1 MSKTANVFYKEA
13 DKNSKAIY
21 GKCHK
26 ISNTKI
32 HTDPDKRVYHN
43 NIVSYFSMKIYV
55 VRASPRRF

>member
-1 MSKTANVFYKEA
+1 MSKTANVFIKRQI
-13 DKNSKAIY
+13 KMQRLY
-21 GKCHK
+21 GKCPK

-32 HTDPDKRVYHN
+32 HTDPNKRAYLN